1 MRLHW
6 SEANVNL
13 KPQLYVSV
21 VIFEIVELLFNKELI
36 SFFIRY
42 GLWREDLIN
51 HKSTSR
57 LSAGVLCRET
67 LRLEVFEKSMLNRAF
82 LPQPVLNDW
91 NFLMMRNISLASGL
105 LGVIIDSGYEKLK
118 TISYSVLAVQLWI
131 LAFLWWTKFMNL
143 RFSWRIIC
151 FSGKKRIP
159 NVLSFQLSTRKTMN
173 GLKIYVI
180 WVT

>member
-1 MRLHW
+1 MMRLHW

-118 TISYSVLAVQLWI
+118 TIS
-131 LAFLWWTKFMNL
+131 
-143 RFSWRIIC
+143 
-151 FSGKKRIP
+151 
-159 NVLSFQLSTRKTMN
+159 
-173 GLKIYVI
+173 
-180 WVT
+180 